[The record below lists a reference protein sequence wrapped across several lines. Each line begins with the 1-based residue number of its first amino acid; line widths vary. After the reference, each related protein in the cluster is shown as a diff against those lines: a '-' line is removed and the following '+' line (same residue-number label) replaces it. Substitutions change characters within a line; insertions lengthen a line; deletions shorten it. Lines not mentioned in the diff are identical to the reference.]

1 MSRAA
6 QDVLGVL
13 RGLQVVAE
21 ACGRE
26 HLALTKHLWSNSSVR
41 ELLAD
46 NVSQTVDAVRTKR
59 EQPTEEIRKLQE
71 LLQETGER
79 GYVVAKGLCQL
90 IETKLPCD
98 LAAMQKL
105 NWQPGSA
112 TGATAGQA
120 GANAA
125 GLAAGGAAA
134 LPGSSRSHLDAADA
148 ANLDISSIT
157 LLEFEEILSKR
168 NKNRN
173 VSLRTPTTQSKQLP
187 SEAQPTLPS
196 PPPPPTAKPPSPT
209 KLSSKQEGIL
219 AKDTEHVDN
228 LMRFVAGNPIKAKPV
243 SPAAPAGEYNASLQP
258 HTLLE
263 AVSFDALPHI

>member
-13 RGLQVVAE
+13 RGLQIVAE

-90 IETKLPCD
+90 IETKLPGD

-105 NWQPGSA
+105 NWQPGSGSS
-112 TGATAGQA
+112 TTAGQA
-120 GANAA
+120 AA
-125 GLAAGGAAA
+125 GSAGLAAA

-187 SEAQPTLPS
+187 SKAQPPLPS
-196 PPPPPTAKPPSPT
+196 PSPPSPPSPTAKPPSPT

-228 LMRFVAGNPIKAKPV
+228 LMRFVAGSPIKAKPV
-243 SPAAPAGEYNASLQP
+243 SPAAPAG
-258 HTLLE
+258 
-263 AVSFDALPHI
+263 

>member
-1 MSRAA
+1 MIKPTAMTRAA

-13 RGLQVVAE
+13 RGLQIVAE

-46 NVSQTVDAVRTKR
+46 NVNQTVDAVRTSQ
-59 EQPTEEIRKLQE
+59 EQPTVELKKLQE

-90 IETKLPCD
+90 IETKVPCD
-98 LAAMQKL
+98 LSAMQKL

-112 TGATAGQA
+112 AGAAATAA
-120 GANAA
+120 G
-125 GLAAGGAAA
+125 AGGAGVGAA
-134 LPGSSRSHLDAADA
+134 AAGTVTGSSRGPLDAADA

-187 SEAQPTLPS
+187 PAETPARAITKPKPKLTSE
-196 PPPPPTAKPPSPT
+196 
-209 KLSSKQEGIL
+209 QEGIL
-219 AKDTEHVDN
+219 VRDTEHVDN
-228 LMRFVAGNPIKAKPV
+228 LMRFVAGAKTELSPTPGAPV
-243 SPAAPAGEYNASLQP
+243 APAGKLDYFLSHP
-258 HTLLE
+258 
-263 AVSFDALPHI
+263 F